1 MFNFEDMKKQNW
13 VGTDKDYKDAKTIA
27 GCDELVEQFAW
38 ELNVETQLALNL
50 GFDDVV
56 HDRAKEIQLA
66 GQWGINDLDVSEPPP
81 ATKKR
86 KAEVAVDADKTA
98 AQILNI
104 ELLGRGKRI
113 KKS

>member
-1 MFNFEDMKKQNW
+1 VVRNRDKQ
-13 VGTDKDYKDAKTIA
+13 
-27 GCDELVEQFAW
+27 L
-38 ELNVETQLALNL
+38 
-50 GFDDVV
+50 
-56 HDRAKEIQLA
+56 QLA
-66 GQWGINDLDVSEPPP
+66 GQWGINDLDVPVPAP

-86 KAEVAVDADKTA
+86 KAEVAIDADKTA